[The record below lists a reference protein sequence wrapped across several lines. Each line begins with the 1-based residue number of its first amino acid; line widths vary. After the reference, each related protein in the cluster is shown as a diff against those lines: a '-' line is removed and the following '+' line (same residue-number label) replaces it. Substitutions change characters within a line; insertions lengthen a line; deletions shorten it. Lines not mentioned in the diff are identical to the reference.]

1 MFKISNQIEVSIIKY
16 TLNKR
21 EGLMKKNA
29 AYSMLVLSAIV
40 ALGIS
45 LLSCGSAKINAEHS
59 PRLENATIGSYSR
72 DTESSQ
78 YVEVDLIFDR
88 DITVVDDK
96 CESLRI
102 TIADERVQEDEYTL
116 TQGNE
121 SNIARLTINVE
132 AITKGVLRVEKE
144 KEEAVISEI
153 RSSDGEYAA
162 DDFSLEGMIPSGV
175 TLSTVESEAGRV
187 VKSVDSRWNIRS
199 IAWVGLVENGKLVP
213 VSETR
218 SLEMLDG
225 YAAVHGHE
233 FLMEDEEDIAES
245 ITDVLRSNYGN
256 EYSFSCDGNRVTAE
270 KANSDAELDID
281 IYGYMKINE

>member
-1 MFKISNQIEVSIIKY
+1 
-16 TLNKR
+16 
-21 EGLMKKNA
+21 MKKNI
-29 AYSMLVLSAIV
+29 AYGALVFCVVA
-40 ALGIS
+40 ALGMS
-45 LLSCGSAKINAEHS
+45 LASCNSVKADEEYS

-78 YVEVDLIFDR
+78 YVEVDLMFDR

-102 TIADERVQEDEYTL
+102 TIADERVQEDEYML
-116 TQGNE
+116 MQGDK

-144 KEEAVISEI
+144 KEETVISEI
-153 RSSDGEYAA
+153 RSSDGEYATN
-162 DDFSLEGMIPSGV
+162 DFSLEGMIPSGV

-187 VKSVDSRWNIRS
+187 VKSVNSRWNIRS
-199 IAWVGLVENGKLVP
+199 IAWVGLIEDGELIP

-225 YAAVHGHE
+225 YATVHGHE

-245 ITDVLRSNYGN
+245 ITNVLRNNYGD
-256 EYSFSCDGNRVTAE
+256 EYSFACDGNCVTVE

-281 IYGYMKINE
+281 IYKYMKISE